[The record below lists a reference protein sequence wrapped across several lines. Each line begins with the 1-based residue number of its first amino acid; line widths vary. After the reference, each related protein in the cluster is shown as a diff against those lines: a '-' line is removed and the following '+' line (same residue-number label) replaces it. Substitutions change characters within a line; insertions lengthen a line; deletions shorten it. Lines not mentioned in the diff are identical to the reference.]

1 MKNDFANITV
11 YRHSLIISL
20 DLLFILILVSSLLCG
35 LASNFFYRLYKTTT
49 HKTFLSQN
57 KTRLIHLE
65 ICLVK
70 TVNKHH
76 FVIMC
81 ICYTKNFAAWKVS
94 ICGVFPYFPVF
105 RMNTGK
111 NEPEKLRIWS
121 FFAQCVRER
130 LHLEITSLNNFLF
143 IKLLYDYHN
152 VSYYHYKVANITKN
166 PKLQWYIVLKSF
178 CQLTLVEFFRIE
190 VSYNTILL

>member
-94 ICGVFPYFPVF
+94 ICEVFLVRIFLYLEWIQEKTNQKNSVF
-105 RMNTGK
+105 GAFSHSVFESGYT
-111 NEPEKLRIWS
+111 
-121 FFAQCVRER
+121 
-130 LHLEITSLNNFLF
+130 
-143 IKLLYDYHN
+143 
-152 VSYYHYKVANITKN
+152 
-166 PKLQWYIVLKSF
+166 
-178 CQLTLVEFFRIE
+178 
-190 VSYNTILL
+190 